1 MSEFE
6 LVVNATTVKQLALE
20 IPRSWDERA
29 ELI

>member
-6 LVVNATTVKQLALE
+6 LVVNATTAKQLALE
-20 IPRSWDERA
+20 IPRTWAKRA